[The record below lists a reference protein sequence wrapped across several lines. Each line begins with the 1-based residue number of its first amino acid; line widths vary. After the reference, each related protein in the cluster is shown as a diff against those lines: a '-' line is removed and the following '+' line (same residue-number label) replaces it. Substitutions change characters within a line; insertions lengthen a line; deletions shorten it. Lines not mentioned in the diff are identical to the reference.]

1 MRDLTQLRVLTP
13 EVSAGPDPPLQSSG
27 LGVMQNGCM
36 RIAKLQA
43 IKSDIGQNLDRSDLS
58 IEALA
63 ARHACTSRFVQR
75 LFEMVG
81 TTFTEYVL
89 AQRLVRAYRK
99 LVDPRYK
106 SAKISAIAYDCG
118 FNDVSYFN
126 RMFRRHFATAP
137 SDVRGPGRKSFRRS
151 NAVATWDI

>member
-1 MRDLTQLRVLTP
+1 MRDVTQLRVSTP
-13 EVSAGPDPPLQSSG
+13 EPLFGPDPLPQSGG

-36 RIAKLQA
+36 RVAKLQA

-58 IEALA
+58 IAALA
-63 ARHACTSRFVQR
+63 ERHACTSRFVQR

-81 TTFTEYVL
+81 TTFTDYVL

-99 LVDPRYK
+99 LVDPRYQ
-106 SAKISAIAYDCG
+106 AEKISAIAYDCG

-126 RMFRRHFATAP
+126 RMFRRHFDAAP
-137 SDVRGPGRKSFRRS
+137 SDVRGPERKSVRQS
-151 NAVATWDI
+151 DAGAMWYI

>member
-1 MRDLTQLRVLTP
+1 MRDLTQLRVSTP
-13 EVSAGPDPPLQSSG
+13 ELLPGPDPLPQWSG
-27 LGVMQNGCM
+27 LGAMQNGCM
-36 RIAKLQA
+36 RAAKLQA

-58 IEALA
+58 IAALA
-63 ARHACTSRFVQR
+63 ARHACTSRCVQR

-99 LVDPRYK
+99 LVDPRYQ
-106 SAKISAIAYDCG
+106 SEKISAIAYDCG

-126 RMFRRHFATAP
+126 RMFRRHFAVAP
-137 SDVRGPGRKSFRRS
+137 SDVRGHGQKGCREIQRW
-151 NAVATWDI
+151 AQ

>member
-1 MRDLTQLRVLTP
+1 MRDLTELPVLTP
-13 EVSAGPDPPLQSSG
+13 ELSPGPGLLPQSSG

-36 RIAKLQA
+36 RVAKLHA

-58 IEALA
+58 IAALA

-89 AQRLVRAYRK
+89 AQRLVRAIASSSIRVISRK
-99 LVDPRYK
+99 K
-106 SAKISAIAYDCG
+106 SARSPTTAASTTCRIS
-118 FNDVSYFN
+118 
-126 RMFRRHFATAP
+126 TACSAVISP
-137 SDVRGPGRKSFRRS
+137 LHHPTSAAQGRKIFRQFDAGAMMNS
-151 NAVATWDI
+151 

>member
-1 MRDLTQLRVLTP
+1 MRDLTQLPDLTP
-13 EVSAGPDPPLQSSG
+13 ELLPGPDPLPQSSG

-36 RIAKLQA
+36 RVAKLQA
-43 IKSDIGQNLDRSDLS
+43 IKSDIGQNLDRPDLS
-58 IEALA
+58 IAALA

-89 AQRLVRAYRK
+89 AQRLVWAYRK
-99 LVDPRYK
+99 LVDPRYQ
-106 SAKISAIAYDCG
+106 SEKISAIAYDCG

-126 RMFRRHFATAP
+126 RMFRRYFAVAP
-137 SDVRGPGRKSFRRS
+137 SDVRGPGRKSFRQAD
-151 NAVATWDI
+151 AVATWDI